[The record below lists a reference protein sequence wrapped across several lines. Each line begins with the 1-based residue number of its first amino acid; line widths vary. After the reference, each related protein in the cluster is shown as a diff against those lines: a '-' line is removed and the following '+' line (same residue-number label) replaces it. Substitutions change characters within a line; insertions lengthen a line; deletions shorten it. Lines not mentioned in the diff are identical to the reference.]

1 MSSEL
6 PEEDL
11 SCPVCCDI
19 FSDPVLLP
27 CSHSFCRSCLQ
38 NFWGSSV
45 FRSCPMCRRRVSKKQ
60 PPSNLA
66 LRNLCEAFVQTQ
78 NSRRENEKKA
88 ACPQHAEK
96 LKLFCV
102 DDQQPICVVCQASRM
117 HRGHDCAPT
126 DEAALDCKEKLES
139 ALKMLKDKLD
149 VVTKLRMTSAMALEH
164 IRSQAQLLENQMK
177 HEFMKLHQFLR
188 EEEEARLSALKEEE
202 MKKVLAIKERDE
214 ELRNRIS
221 SLSDIISRTEQEIAD
236 DDLTLLQNFKSA
248 MERTQSS
255 PPNPK
260 GFYGALIDEAK
271 HLSNLKFRVWEKMQ
285 EVAPY
290 SPVTL
295 DPNTVHPCLR
305 LSEDLSSVHYSSMG
319 RPLPTNPERFCM
331 SAEVVGSTVIGSGTH
346 AWEVELEESDD
357 WILGVAS
364 VCVKRDSEVP
374 ARPENG
380 YWTLCMR
387 DGEYRVMAS
396 PVRTLKVDKKL
407 QKVRVDVDWDAGEV
421 CFSCPEDGQML
432 HRFTQ
437 TFVDKVVPYFYTQ
450 SRKPLRIVPQP
461 VMISMKKN

>member
-1 MSSEL
+1 M
-6 PEEDL
+6 
-11 SCPVCCDI
+11 
-19 FSDPVLLP
+19 
-27 CSHSFCRSCLQ
+27 
-38 NFWGSSV
+38 
-45 FRSCPMCRRRVSKKQ
+45 
-60 PPSNLA
+60 
-66 LRNLCEAFVQTQ
+66 
-78 NSRRENEKKA
+78 
-88 ACPQHAEK
+88 
-96 LKLFCV
+96 
-102 DDQQPICVVCQASRM
+102 
-117 HRGHDCAPT
+117 
-126 DEAALDCKEKLES
+126 
-139 ALKMLKDKLD
+139 
-149 VVTKLRMTSAMALEH
+149 
-164 IRSQAQLLENQMK
+164 
-177 HEFMKLHQFLR
+177 
-188 EEEEARLSALKEEE
+188 
-202 MKKVLAIKERDE
+202 
-214 ELRNRIS
+214 
-221 SLSDIISRTEQEIAD
+221 
-236 DDLTLLQNFKSA
+236 
-248 MERTQSS
+248 
-255 PPNPK
+255 
-260 GFYGALIDEAK
+260 
-271 HLSNLKFRVWEKMQ
+271 
-285 EVAPY
+285 
-290 SPVTL
+290 TL

-437 TFVDKVVPYFYTQ
+437 TFVDEVVPYFYTQ